1 MNPLVYFEIPV
12 ADMKRARVF
21 YERVF
26 EVSLEPREIDG
37 NEMALFPHAEGAPG
51 ASGALARGE
60 SYVPGKAGARIY
72 FGVSDV
78 AATLHLAVSAGGAV
92 NYPVTDVPGYGVLAE
107 FIDTEGNCIALFAG
121 RGGSTSA
128 AEPLAEHDPP
138 RQAP

>member
-12 ADMKRARVF
+12 ADMKRACLF

-26 EVSLEPREIDG
+26 EVSLELREIDG

-78 AATLHLAVSAGGAV
+78 AATLRLAVSAGGAV
-92 NYPVTDVPGYGVLAE
+92 NYPVTEVPEYGVVAE

-128 AEPLAEHDPP
+128 AKPLAERDPP

>member
-12 ADMKRARVF
+12 ADMKRARLF

-26 EVSLEPREIDG
+26 EVSLELREIDG

-60 SYVPGKAGARIY
+60 SYVPGRAGARIY

-78 AATLHLAVSAGGAV
+78 AAMTCPPKTDPSAMRGPTGPGWAEGGFETLDE
-92 NYPVTDVPGYGVLAE
+92 TDTTHP
-107 FIDTEGNCIALFAG
+107 
-121 RGGSTSA
+121 
-128 AEPLAEHDPP
+128 
-138 RQAP
+138 

>member
-12 ADMKRARVF
+12 ADMKRACLF

-26 EVSLEPREIDG
+26 EVSLELREIDG

-92 NYPVTDVPGYGVLAE
+92 NYPVTEVPGYGVVAE
-107 FIDTEGNCIALFAG
+107 FIDTEGNCSG
-121 RGGSTSA
+121 
-128 AEPLAEHDPP
+128 
-138 RQAP
+138 

>member
-12 ADMKRARVF
+12 TDMKRACLF

-26 EVSLEPREIDG
+26 EVSLELREIDG
-37 NEMALFPHAEGAPG
+37 NEMALFPHTEGAPG

-78 AATLHLAVSAGGAV
+78 AAGRRLA
-92 NYPVTDVPGYGVLAE
+92 
-107 FIDTEGNCIALFAG
+107 
-121 RGGSTSA
+121 
-128 AEPLAEHDPP
+128 
-138 RQAP
+138 